1 MKRIFGTRRYLVSA
15 TALCALAL
23 TACGSTQADD
33 SGPATAAKPA
43 KGADAAAAPKPG
55 AEHGSEE
62 SAQLGNE
69 NGTGD
74 FAGSVRVFVNA
85 LRAALDRTRPR
96 EEKAVGCRC
105 SLLERSWDDRSP

>member
-1 MKRIFGTRRYLVSA
+1 MS
-15 TALCALAL
+15 LASPHL
-23 TACGSTQADD
+23 PDTLDQLN
-33 SGPATAAKPA
+33 
-43 KGADAAAAPKPG
+43 
-55 AEHGSEE
+55 
-62 SAQLGNE
+62 QLGNE